1 MKTFVTFFL
10 MTVKFFSQS
19 LPFPIDT
26 LVADDKFNNRQTM
39 ILDSEGKIRLVY
51 SGQSGTQSNTR
62 EIYFLEERANGQ
74 FSREQITNN
83 NVDENYPTVS
93 LDADGK
99 VHIGMIGRDASS
111 NYQVLYSNNRNGTFF
126 PPRFITIGGDNKA
139 TPASCVGPDGKVHFL
154 YYTFTSNPDKVY
166 YKWFNPAD
174 SSSSTDIYLADGE
187 TSGDLDGQI
196 LFDRNGKMHLVFKG
210 GNVSTGILRYF
221 NDISGTLTEYSTGVS
236 VSIANPKLVIDKNNK
251 VHIIFRNESQRALQY
266 INNVAGAFSTPVS
279 FTPAGQLPS
288 GYANFAIDDE
298 GTLFFVYQSSQS
310 ASGKG
315 FFLKYLKNGTFSDTL
330 RIYDLTPEYV
340 TRNTSAVVAK
350 GNGEIAVTFSPAGV
364 RNSVVFCDIL
374 MKRGKLFKEPHIL
387 VRDSVINF
395 GTTPVLQNSER
406 ELIIRNTGDTT
417 LAINSFRWNSNEFA
431 IRLDYPE
438 NIAPGDSDIAT
449 FAFIPRTPG
458 PKLDTLFIRSNDP
471 RDSVIK
477 VVLKG
482 YGSAPPQIS
491 LSKDSLFLV
500 YSSGWHTRDSF
511 YVRNT
516 GFDTLS
522 VDTLT
527 ATGWFDFFKN
537 FEPLSAVVPPG
548 DSAVIYVELLIP
560 VFMTPPVFTDTIFVH
575 SNDPLRPR
583 ASLIVRWEQPQSA
596 KDEPLPTEY
605 SLKQNYPNPFNPE
618 TVIAFTLKES
628 SPVRLEIFNTS
639 GELVKTLVN
648 KQLNPGKYSIGFNA
662 RNLPSGTYFYRITA
676 GSFTNTKKM
685 ILLR

>member
-10 MTVKFFSQS
+10 LTVKFFSQS
-19 LPFPIDT
+19 LTFPVDT

-39 ILDSEGKIRLVY
+39 ILDSDGKIRLVY

-62 EIYFLEERANGQ
+62 EVYFLEERAGGQ
-74 FSREQITNN
+74 FSKEQITNN

-111 NYQVLYSNNRNGTFF
+111 NYQVLYSNNRSGTFF
-126 PPRFITIGGDNKA
+126 PPRFITIGGENKA

-174 SSSSTDIYLADGE
+174 STSSTDIYLADGE

-196 LFDRNGKMHLVFKG
+196 LFDGNGKMHLVFKG

-221 NDISGTLTEYSTGVS
+221 NDISGTLTEYSTGVTANIS
-236 VSIANPKLVIDKNNK
+236 NPKLVIDKSNK

-279 FTPAGQLPS
+279 FTPAGQLPA

-374 MKRGKLFKEPHIL
+374 MKRGKLFKEPHI
-387 VRDSVINF
+387 VVNDSVIDF
-395 GTTPVLQNSER
+395 GNVAVQQHMEKQL
-406 ELIIRNTGDTT
+406 LIKNTGDST
-417 LAINSFRWNSNEFA
+417 LVIKSFQWNSIEFA

-438 NIAPGDSDIAT
+438 QIAPGDSDIAT
-449 FAFIPRTPG
+449 FAFHPLTPG
-458 PKLDTLFIRSNDP
+458 PKTDTLYVRSNDP

-491 LSKDSLFLV
+491 LSKDSLFLF
-500 YSSGWHTRDSF
+500 YSTGWHTRDSF

-516 GFDTLS
+516 GFDTLR
-522 VDTLT
+522 VDTVT
-527 ATGWFDFFKN
+527 ATGWFDFFKRI
-537 FEPLSAVVPPG
+537 EPESAIVPPG
-548 DSAVIYVELLIP
+548 DSVRFIVELLIP
-560 VFMTPPVFTDTIFVH
+560 VFTTPPVFTDTVIVH
-575 SNDPLRPR
+575 SNDPLKPR
-583 ASLIVRWEQPQSA
+583 VYLIVRWEQPQSA
-596 KDEPLPTEY
+596 EDELLPVEY
-605 SLKQNYPNPFNPE
+605 SLEQNYPNPFNPE
-618 TVIAFTLKES
+618 TIVEFSLKES
-628 SPVRLEIFNTS
+628 IPVRLELFSPEGGLIKV
-639 GELVKTLVN
+639 LIN
-648 KQLNPGKYSIGFNA
+648 KQMEPGRHFITFNA
-662 RNLPSGTYFYRITA
+662 QDLPSGAYFYRIAA
-676 GSFTNTKKM
+676 GDFTKTKKM
-685 ILLR
+685 ILLK